1 MQWGVPL
8 SNGAEKTDRGTP
20 GSQTPII
27 VYRHKV
33 APLGNPRLASGLVI
47 RARIKFETFSFFPL
61 PLLENNREQSSSK
74 DGTESRYRRSLLL
87 ARVRIVKNLYIECCV
102 IVKKKKNHR
111 YIEFP
116 PFSRIQYI
124 FDEREK
130 EPLKAI
136 ELHSTDGLSRVTR
149 RKNGIINRT
158 RFGIIE
164 SSEGTFEITR
174 LLNSSMEEEFLPFS
188 ERAIPAV
195 DKYAIYIFHDYSLLA
210 NKNRDG
216 NDAVGTKKRNTR
228 EFIDRNVYAK
238 VYGI

>member
-87 ARVRIVKNLYIECCV
+87 ARVRIVKNLYIDILLRNCK
-102 IVKKKKNHR
+102 KKKKNHR

-124 FDEREK
+124 FDERE
-130 EPLKAI
+130 
-136 ELHSTDGLSRVTR
+136 
-149 RKNGIINRT
+149 
-158 RFGIIE
+158 
-164 SSEGTFEITR
+164 EGTVESDRAFSTVYSVYR
-174 LLNSSMEEEFLPFS
+174 EEKTVL
-188 ERAIPAV
+188 
-195 DKYAIYIFHDYSLLA
+195 
-210 NKNRDG
+210 
-216 NDAVGTKKRNTR
+216 
-228 EFIDRNVYAK
+228 
-238 VYGI
+238 

>member
-87 ARVRIVKNLYIECCV
+87 FDVFARVNHEKFIYRYILLR
-102 IVKKKKNHR
+102 KKKKKKKITDISSFHLFLEYNI
-111 YIEFP
+111 Y
-116 PFSRIQYI
+116 SMK
-124 FDEREK
+124 ER
-130 EPLKAI
+130 
-136 ELHSTDGLSRVTR
+136 R
-149 RKNGIINRT
+149 NR
-158 RFGIIE
+158 
-164 SSEGTFEITR
+164 
-174 LLNSSMEEEFLPFS
+174 
-188 ERAIPAV
+188 
-195 DKYAIYIFHDYSLLA
+195 
-210 NKNRDG
+210 
-216 NDAVGTKKRNTR
+216 
-228 EFIDRNVYAK
+228 
-238 VYGI
+238 